1 MFSSKVEILTGSNI
15 DSLVDQ
21 ALRELPNDLFIK
33 DMVVQKFDETW
44 VLKVYV
50 ESRER

>member
-15 DSLVDQ
+15 DALVDQ

-33 DMVVQKFDETW
+33 DIVVQKFDETW